1 MVPVQPWN
9 RVMLN
14 VPTSF
19 ITDIWTGYFKS
30 LFLLNVI
37 LEKLLCEANTRDLEN
52 WPNLAQG
59 SDFVTTEQH
68 EHGFFVI
75 GRLLEDFFCADG
87 KTVLEKYHLNY
98 QGRYRN

>member
-1 MVPVQPWN
+1 
-9 RVMLN
+9 MLN

-68 EHGFFVI
+68 EHGFFCSWNAV
-75 GRLLEDFFCADG
+75 GGFLLCRRKNGLGNFFFFF
-87 KTVLEKYHLNY
+87 
-98 QGRYRN
+98 